1 MPIRY
6 FKCSKCGAMKDGY
19 KEAESCEKSHLP
31 AVSIRDIEYSA
42 GAYPFRVA
50 LAFPDGKEVEYVKEA
65 NY

>member
-1 MPIRY
+1 
-6 FKCSKCGAMKDGY
+6 MKDGY